1 MKKKLPLHSTTL
13 LLLFLVVFSC
23 TKDDPIATKGN
34 IYGKVTEEV
43 TGQFISGAQVT
54 VSGEQETTTTGQ
66 DGSYQFSELP
76 AGSYSVS
83 VSKSGYVSDSKTLT
97 VVPEKTTSGDFILEK
112 DLPTLS
118 SNALVFNN
126 ENKTATLTLQNTRSG
141 VMNFSVESSKV
152 WLKANPLSGAIQA
165 FNQKIISISVDLK
178 NVPYG
183 NYQEYIVINVGEASK
198 SIPVQ
203 IDYIQPPYI
212 EITKPTADQTY
223 KMGEVMSIE
232 WSSNLEGTLKIELL
246 RFSSV
251 FQTLTSDA
259 VNNNGGNFTWTIPAI
274 DPAAYQLKI
283 TSLENTTIEST
294 SDAFNIV
301 EGPTVPMLIT
311 KNPSELTSNTIQI
324 LGEIISLGVQASKVD
339 EHGHVYSKNNP
350 TPTISDSRTKLGETT
365 TIGNFTSQIN
375 NLTSGETYYIA
386 AYAIN
391 TKGTAY
397 GDVITLT
404 TPANI
409 PTVETA
415 PITQITKTSASFGG
429 TVRDSGGSDV
439 IERGF
444 CWGLNAPVTVDS
456 NTIIDDE
463 IGEGTYNKFLTGL
476 LAGTRY
482 FVKAYAKN
490 ASGVGYGEQLEF
502 TTNADI
508 PVVSST
514 LVSSLSPTVI
524 RVTGELNND
533 RGAAVTSYGFVYALN
548 SNNPT
553 IGDKKVEASN
563 ISEDV
568 FTADISELLS
578 DTKYHV
584 RAYATNAMGTAYGDA
599 LSITTKNGNPTVITL
614 SATSTNSNFAKTI
627 GRIDS
632 DGGAPLTSYGFV
644 YSKEN
649 NNPNLGDEKVTLGT
663 STSGTFEANI
673 SDLLPETLYYVRAF
687 ATNDITT
694 AFGDVLEVSTKDGKP
709 TVQTLGAT
717 STDPN
722 SAKTTGRIDSDG
734 GAPLTSYGFVYSK
747 ENINPNLG
755 DEKVTLGTST
765 SGTFEANISDL
776 LPETLYYV
784 RAFATNDITTAFGDV
799 LEVSTKD
806 GKPTVQTLGATSTDP
821 NSAKTTGRIDSDGG
835 APLTSYGFVYS
846 KENINPNLG
855 DEKVTL
861 GTSTS
866 GTFEANISDLLPETL
881 YYVRAFATNDI
892 TTAFGDVLEVST
904 KDGKPTVQTHYATT
918 IDSNSAKTAGR
929 IDSDGGRPLTSYG
942 FVYSKQNIKPS
953 LDDEKVTLGTSTSG
967 LFEANLSELQPET
980 TYYVRAF
987 ATNEITTAY
996 GDVKTFTTEAGT
1008 YFGFDTPREG
1018 AELEAGSIFDITWST
1033 NLSKRIILELWKDG
1047 NYEFEISNNVQA
1059 SATSFSFNI
1068 PITQEVASHYTL
1080 RAVDYDSNEVLGTSK
1095 MFKIVGLLR
1104 LVAPVQDTEHFIEEG
1119 VEVSWYSNYN
1129 TQFKIELYKG
1139 SQFLE
1144 ELANNVD
1151 SNDEKY
1157 TLVREDSDH
1166 KYVGD
1171 DNYRIKL
1178 TDLTTNQIKYSGY
1191 FSVFEESTGLK
1202 FHNNDIKKTVTINGK
1217 RWTAEDVRL
1226 AKYLVICIIQHHTG
1240 YDNVPSGWRVAS
1252 NEDWKHLEA
1261 SLGMINSELSSSG
1274 DRTTGNV
1281 GFKLK
1286 TVACGGIDSY
1296 QFNAS
1301 CEFPYGVSLTSS
1313 YTLCLS
1319 RRVKN

>member
-1 MKKKLPLHSTTL
+1 MSSKTNKPYLPPIKMKKRLPLHSTTL
-13 LLLFLVVFSC
+13 LLFFLVVFSC

-43 TGQFISGAQVT
+43 TGQLISGAQVT
-54 VSGEQETTTTGQ
+54 VSGVQETTITSQ
-66 DGSYQFSELP
+66 NGSYQFSELP
-76 AGSYSVS
+76 AGSYSVN

-97 VVPEKTTSGDFILEK
+97 VVPEKTTSGDFVLEK

-118 SNALVFNN
+118 SNALIFNN
-126 ENKTATLTLQNTRSG
+126 ETKTATLTLKNTRSG
-141 VMNFSVESSKV
+141 VMNFSVESSKP
-152 WLKANPLSGAIQA
+152 WLKPNPLSSAIQPL
-165 FNQKIISISVDLK
+165 NEKIITVSVDFT
-178 NVPYG
+178 NVPFG
-183 NYQEYIVINVGEASK
+183 NYQEYIVINVGEASIP
-198 SIPVQ
+198 IPVQ

-223 KMGEVMSIE
+223 KMGEVMSVE
-232 WSSNLEGTLKIELL
+232 WNSNLEGTIKIELL

-301 EGPTVPMLIT
+301 EGPTVPMVIT

-350 TPTISDSRTKLGETT
+350 TPTISDSRTKLGETA

-415 PITQITKTSASFGG
+415 PITQITKTRASSGG
-429 TVRDSGGSDV
+429 TVSDSGGNDV
-439 IERGF
+439 IERGL
-444 CWGLNAPVTVDS
+444 CWGLNAPVTIDS
-456 NTIIDDE
+456 NTLINDGV
-463 IGEGTYNKFLTGL
+463 GEGTYSSSLTGL
-476 LAGTRY
+476 LSGTRY

-502 TTNADI
+502 TTDADI
-508 PVVSST
+508 PDVSST

-524 RVTGELNND
+524 RALGELNND
-533 RGAAVTSYGFVYALN
+533 GGAMLTSYGFVCASN
-548 SNNPT
+548 SNTPT
-553 IGDKKVEASN
+553 IGDKKLEIGNTVEG
-563 ISEDV
+563 V
-568 FTADISELLS
+568 FTADISELLP
-578 DTKYHV
+578 DTKYHI
-584 RAYATNAMGTAYGDA
+584 RAYATNAMGTAYGDV
-599 LSITTKNGNPTVITL
+599 LSVTTKNGNPTVYTL
-614 SATSTNSNFAKTI
+614 SATT
-627 GRIDS
+627 IDS
-632 DGGAPLTSYGFV
+632 
-644 YSKEN
+644 
-649 NNPNLGDEKVTLGT
+649 
-663 STSGTFEANI
+663 
-673 SDLLPETLYYVRAF
+673 
-687 ATNDITT
+687 
-694 AFGDVLEVSTKDGKP
+694 
-709 TVQTLGAT
+709 
-717 STDPN
+717 N

-776 LPETLYYV
+776 QPDTTYYV

-799 LEVSTKD
+799 LEVITKD
-806 GKPTVQTLGATSTDP
+806 GKPTVQTHYATTIDS

-846 KENINPNLG
+846 KQNNNPNLG

-866 GTFEANISDLLPETL
+866 GP
-881 YYVRAFATNDI
+881 
-892 TTAFGDVLEVST
+892 
-904 KDGKPTVQTHYATT
+904 
-918 IDSNSAKTAGR
+918 
-929 IDSDGGRPLTSYG
+929 
-942 FVYSKQNIKPS
+942 
-953 LDDEKVTLGTSTSG
+953 
-967 LFEANLSELQPET
+967 FEANLSELQPET

-996 GDVKTFTTEAGT
+996 GDVKTFTTEPGT

-1080 RAVDYDSNEVLGTSK
+1080 RAVDYDSNEALGTSK

-1151 SNDEKY
+1151 SNDGKY

-1217 RWTAEDVRL
+1217 RWTAEDVKL
-1226 AKYLVICIIQHHTG
+1226 ILNNYNSVYCYFSNTPETG

-1252 NEDWKHLEA
+1252 NEEWNHLEA

-1301 CEFPYGVSLTSS
+1301 CGFPYGVFRYTSTS
-1313 YTLCLS
+1313 DYIYIERSNARGFNSDSNGITKNDSFNPRDLRFRL
-1319 RRVKN
+1319 VKVE

>member
-54 VSGEQETTTTGQ
+54 VSGVQETTITSQ
-66 DGSYQFSELP
+66 NGSYQFSELP
-76 AGSYSVS
+76 AGSYSVN

-97 VVPEKTTSGDFILEK
+97 VVPEKTTSGDFVLEK

-118 SNALVFNN
+118 SNALIFNN
-126 ENKTATLTLQNTRSG
+126 ETKTATLTLKNTRSG
-141 VMNFSVESSKV
+141 VMNFSVESSKP
-152 WLKANPLSGAIQA
+152 WLKPNPLSSAIQPL
-165 FNQKIISISVDLK
+165 NEKIITVSVDFT
-178 NVPYG
+178 NVPFG
-183 NYQEYIVINVGEASK
+183 NYQEYIVINVGEASIP
-198 SIPVQ
+198 IPVQ

-223 KMGEVMSIE
+223 KMGEVMSVE
-232 WSSNLEGTLKIELL
+232 WNSNLEGTIKIELL

-301 EGPTVPMLIT
+301 EGPTVPMVIT

-350 TPTISDSRTKLGETT
+350 TPTISDSRTKLGETA

-415 PITQITKTSASFGG
+415 PITQITKTRASSGG
-429 TVRDSGGSDV
+429 TVSDSGGSDV
-439 IERGF
+439 IERGL
-444 CWGLNAPVTVDS
+444 CWGLNAPVTIDS
-456 NTIIDDE
+456 NTLINDGV
-463 IGEGTYNKFLTGL
+463 GEGTYSSSLTGL
-476 LAGTRY
+476 LSGTRY

-502 TTNADI
+502 TTDADI
-508 PVVSST
+508 PDVSST

-524 RVTGELNND
+524 RALGELNND
-533 RGAAVTSYGFVYALN
+533 GGAMLTSYGFVCASN
-548 SNNPT
+548 SNTPT
-553 IGDKKVEASN
+553 IGDKKLEIGNTVEG
-563 ISEDV
+563 V
-568 FTADISELLS
+568 FTADISELLP
-578 DTKYHV
+578 DTKYHI
-584 RAYATNAMGTAYGDA
+584 RAYATNAMGTAYGDV
-599 LSITTKNGNPTVITL
+599 LSVTTKNGNPTVYTL
-614 SATSTNSNFAKTI
+614 SATT
-627 GRIDS
+627 IDS
-632 DGGAPLTSYGFV
+632 
-644 YSKEN
+644 
-649 NNPNLGDEKVTLGT
+649 
-663 STSGTFEANI
+663 
-673 SDLLPETLYYVRAF
+673 
-687 ATNDITT
+687 
-694 AFGDVLEVSTKDGKP
+694 
-709 TVQTLGAT
+709 
-717 STDPN
+717 N

-776 LPETLYYV
+776 QP
-784 RAFATNDITTAFGDV
+784 DTT
-799 LEVSTKD
+799 
-806 GKPTVQTLGATSTDP
+806 
-821 NSAKTTGRIDSDGG
+821 
-835 APLTSYGFVYS
+835 
-846 KENINPNLG
+846 
-855 DEKVTL
+855 
-861 GTSTS
+861 
-866 GTFEANISDLLPETL
+866 

-918 IDSNSAKTAGR
+918 IDSNSAKTTGR
-929 IDSDGGRPLTSYG
+929 IDSDGGAPLTSYG
-942 FVYSKQNIKPS
+942 FVYSKQNNNPN
-953 LDDEKVTLGTSTSG
+953 LGDEKVTLGTSTSG
-967 LFEANLSELQPET
+967 PFEANLSELQPET

-996 GDVKTFTTEAGT
+996 GDVKTFTTEPGT

-1166 KYVGD
+1166 KYVAD

-1191 FSVFEESTGLK
+1191 FSVFEQSTGLK

-1226 AKYLVICIIQHHTG
+1226 EKSSNYNSRYYTTPNTG

-1286 TVACGGIDSY
+1286 TVSCGGIDSY

-1301 CEFPYGVSLTSS
+1301 CQFPYGVPYIYYSNYVNLDWSKTRRF
-1313 YTLCLS
+1313 LS
-1319 RRVKN
+1319 DSNGITKENDTNTNYYSFRLVKS

>member
-54 VSGEQETTTTGQ
+54 ISGVQETTITSQ
-66 DGSYQFSELP
+66 NGSYQFSELP
-76 AGSYSVS
+76 AGPYSVS

-97 VVPEKTTSGDFILEK
+97 VVPEKTTSGDFVLEK

-118 SNALVFNN
+118 SNALIFNN
-126 ENKTATLTLQNTRSG
+126 ETKTATLTLKNTRSG
-141 VMNFSVESSKV
+141 VMNFSVESSKP
-152 WLKANPLSGAIQA
+152 WLKPNPLSSAIQPL
-165 FNQKIISISVDLK
+165 NEKIITVSVDFT
-178 NVPYG
+178 NVPFG
-183 NYQEYIVINVGEASK
+183 NYQEYIVINVGEASIP
-198 SIPVQ
+198 IPVQ
-203 IDYIQPPYI
+203 IDYTQPPYI

-223 KMGEVMSIE
+223 KMGEVMSVE
-232 WSSNLEGTLKIELL
+232 WNSNLEGTIKIELL

-251 FQTLTSDA
+251 FQTLTSDR

-283 TSLENTTIEST
+283 TSLENTTIESI

-301 EGPTVPMLIT
+301 EGPTVPMVIT

-324 LGEIISLGVQASKVD
+324 LGEIISLGVQASNVD

-350 TPTISDSRTKLGETT
+350 TPTISDSRTKLGETA
-365 TIGNFTSQIN
+365 TIGNFTSQID

-415 PITQITKTSASFGG
+415 PITQITKTRASSGG
-429 TVRDSGGSDV
+429 TVSDSGGNDV
-439 IERGF
+439 IERGL
-444 CWGLNAPVTVDS
+444 CWGLNAPVTIDS
-456 NTIIDDE
+456 NTLINDG
-463 IGEGTYNKFLTGL
+463 IGEGTYSSSLTGL
-476 LAGTRY
+476 LSGTRY

-502 TTNADI
+502 TTDADI
-508 PVVSST
+508 PDVSST

-524 RVTGELNND
+524 RALGELNND
-533 RGAAVTSYGFVYALN
+533 GGAMLTSYGFVCASN
-548 SNNPT
+548 SNTPT
-553 IGDKKVEASN
+553 IGDKKLEIGNTVEG
-563 ISEDV
+563 V
-568 FTADISELLS
+568 FTADISELLP
-578 DTKYHV
+578 DTKYHI
-584 RAYATNAMGTAYGDA
+584 RAYATNAMGTAYGDV
-599 LSITTKNGNPTVITL
+599 LSVTTKNGNPTVYTL
-614 SATSTNSNFAKTI
+614 SATTT
-627 GRIDS
+627 DS
-632 DGGAPLTSYGFV
+632 
-644 YSKEN
+644 
-649 NNPNLGDEKVTLGT
+649 
-663 STSGTFEANI
+663 
-673 SDLLPETLYYVRAF
+673 
-687 ATNDITT
+687 
-694 AFGDVLEVSTKDGKP
+694 
-709 TVQTLGAT
+709 
-717 STDPN
+717 N

-747 ENINPNLG
+747 QNNNPNLG
-755 DEKVTLGTST
+755 DEKVTLGTS
-765 SGTFEANISDL
+765 ANG
-776 LPETLYYV
+776 E
-784 RAFATNDITTAFGDV
+784 
-799 LEVSTKD
+799 
-806 GKPTVQTLGATSTDP
+806 
-821 NSAKTTGRIDSDGG
+821 
-835 APLTSYGFVYS
+835 
-846 KENINPNLG
+846 
-855 DEKVTL
+855 
-861 GTSTS
+861 
-866 GTFEANISDLLPETL
+866 
-881 YYVRAFATNDI
+881 
-892 TTAFGDVLEVST
+892 
-904 KDGKPTVQTHYATT
+904 
-918 IDSNSAKTAGR
+918 
-929 IDSDGGRPLTSYG
+929 
-942 FVYSKQNIKPS
+942 
-953 LDDEKVTLGTSTSG
+953 
-967 LFEANLSELQPET
+967 FEANLSELQPET

-996 GDVKTFTTEAGT
+996 GNVKTFTTEAGT

-1018 AELEAGSIFDITWST
+1018 AELEAGSVFDVTWST
-1033 NLSKRIILELWKDG
+1033 NLSNRRIILELWKDG
-1047 NYEFEISNNVQA
+1047 NYDFEISNNVQA
-1059 SATSFSFNI
+1059 SATSYSFNI

-1129 TQFKIELYKG
+1129 TTFKIELYKG
-1139 SQFLE
+1139 SQLLE

-1226 AKYLVICIIQHHTG
+1226 RYYSNNNTYYYFNNTPQTG

-1252 NEDWKHLEA
+1252 NEEWNHLEA

-1301 CEFPYGVSLTSS
+1301 CEFPYGVRSTYNFDTSTIYIDRS
-1313 YTLCLS
+1313 NARGFNSDSNGITKNDSFNPRDLRFRL
-1319 RRVKN
+1319 VKVE

>member
-54 VSGEQETTTTGQ
+54 VSGVQETTITSQ
-66 DGSYQFSELP
+66 NGSYQFSELP
-76 AGSYSVS
+76 AGSYSVN

-97 VVPEKTTSGDFILEK
+97 VVPEKTTSGDFVLEK

-118 SNALVFNN
+118 SNALIFNN
-126 ENKTATLTLQNTRSG
+126 ETKTATLTLKNTRSG
-141 VMNFSVESSKV
+141 VMNFSVESSKP
-152 WLKANPLSGAIQA
+152 WLKPNPLSSAIQPL
-165 FNQKIISISVDLK
+165 NEKIITVSVDFT
-178 NVPYG
+178 NVPFG
-183 NYQEYIVINVGEASK
+183 NYQEYIVINVGEASIP
-198 SIPVQ
+198 IPVQ

-223 KMGEVMSIE
+223 KMGEVMSVE
-232 WSSNLEGTLKIELL
+232 WNSNLEGTIKIELL

-301 EGPTVPMLIT
+301 EGPTVPMVIT

-350 TPTISDSRTKLGETT
+350 TPTISDSRTKLGETA

-415 PITQITKTSASFGG
+415 PITQITKTRASSGG
-429 TVRDSGGSDV
+429 TVSDSGGSDV
-439 IERGF
+439 IERGL
-444 CWGLNAPVTVDS
+444 CWGLNAPVTIDS
-456 NTIIDDE
+456 NTLINDGV
-463 IGEGTYNKFLTGL
+463 GEGTYSSSLTGL
-476 LAGTRY
+476 LSGTRY

-502 TTNADI
+502 TTDADI
-508 PVVSST
+508 PDVSST

-524 RVTGELNND
+524 RALGELNND
-533 RGAAVTSYGFVYALN
+533 GGAMLTSYGFVCASN
-548 SNNPT
+548 SNTPT
-553 IGDKKVEASN
+553 IGDKKLEIGNTVEG
-563 ISEDV
+563 V
-568 FTADISELLS
+568 FTADISELLP
-578 DTKYHV
+578 DTKYHI
-584 RAYATNAMGTAYGDA
+584 RAYATNAMGTAYGDV
-599 LSITTKNGNPTVITL
+599 LSVTTKNGNPTVYTL
-614 SATSTNSNFAKTI
+614 SATT
-627 GRIDS
+627 IDS
-632 DGGAPLTSYGFV
+632 
-644 YSKEN
+644 
-649 NNPNLGDEKVTLGT
+649 
-663 STSGTFEANI
+663 
-673 SDLLPETLYYVRAF
+673 
-687 ATNDITT
+687 
-694 AFGDVLEVSTKDGKP
+694 
-709 TVQTLGAT
+709 
-717 STDPN
+717 N

-776 LPETLYYV
+776 QP
-784 RAFATNDITTAFGDV
+784 DTT
-799 LEVSTKD
+799 
-806 GKPTVQTLGATSTDP
+806 
-821 NSAKTTGRIDSDGG
+821 
-835 APLTSYGFVYS
+835 
-846 KENINPNLG
+846 
-855 DEKVTL
+855 
-861 GTSTS
+861 
-866 GTFEANISDLLPETL
+866 

-918 IDSNSAKTAGR
+918 IDSNSAKTTGR
-929 IDSDGGRPLTSYG
+929 IDSDGGAPLTSYG
-942 FVYSKQNIKPS
+942 FVYSKQNNNPN
-953 LDDEKVTLGTSTSG
+953 LGDEKVTLGTSTSG
-967 LFEANLSELQPET
+967 PFEANLSELQPET

-996 GDVKTFTTEAGT
+996 GDVKTFTTEPGT

-1191 FSVFEESTGLK
+1191 FSVFEQSTGLK

-1226 AKYLVICIIQHHTG
+1226 EKSSNYNSRYYTTPNTG

-1286 TVACGGIDSY
+1286 TVSCGGIDSY

-1301 CEFPYGVSLTSS
+1301 CQFPYGVPYIYYSNYVNLDWSKTRRF
-1313 YTLCLS
+1313 LS
-1319 RRVKN
+1319 DSNGITKENDTNTNYYSFRLVKS

>member
-54 VSGEQETTTTGQ
+54 VSGEQETTITSQ
-66 DGSYQFSELP
+66 NGSYQFSELP
-76 AGSYSVS
+76 AGSYSVN

-97 VVPEKTTSGDFILEK
+97 VVPEKTTSGDFVLEK

-118 SNALVFNN
+118 SNALIFNN
-126 ENKTATLTLQNTRSG
+126 ETKTATLTLKNTRSG
-141 VMNFSVESSKV
+141 VMNFSVESSKP
-152 WLKANPLSGAIQA
+152 WLKPNPLSSAIQPL
-165 FNQKIISISVDLK
+165 NEKIITVSVDFT

-183 NYQEYIVINVGEASK
+183 NYQEYIVINVGEASIP
-198 SIPVQ
+198 IPVQ

-223 KMGEVMSIE
+223 KMGEVMSVE
-232 WSSNLEGTLKIELL
+232 WNSNLEGTIKIELL

-301 EGPTVPMLIT
+301 EGPTVPMVIT

-350 TPTISDSRTKLGETT
+350 TPTISDSRTKLGETA

-415 PITQITKTSASFGG
+415 PITQITKTRASSGG
-429 TVRDSGGSDV
+429 TVSDSGGNDV
-439 IERGF
+439 IERGL
-444 CWGLNAPVTVDS
+444 CWGLNAPVTIDS
-456 NTIIDDE
+456 NTLINDGV
-463 IGEGTYNKFLTGL
+463 GEGTYSSSLTGL
-476 LAGTRY
+476 LSGTRY

-502 TTNADI
+502 TTDADI
-508 PVVSST
+508 PDVSST

-524 RVTGELNND
+524 RALGELNND
-533 RGAAVTSYGFVYALN
+533 GGAMLTSYGFVCASN
-548 SNNPT
+548 SNTPT
-553 IGDKKVEASN
+553 IGDKKLEIGNTVEG
-563 ISEDV
+563 V
-568 FTADISELLS
+568 FTADISELLP
-578 DTKYHV
+578 DTKYHI
-584 RAYATNAMGTAYGDA
+584 RAYATNAMGTAYGDV
-599 LSITTKNGNPTVITL
+599 LSVTTKNGNPTVYTL
-614 SATSTNSNFAKTI
+614 SATT
-627 GRIDS
+627 IDS
-632 DGGAPLTSYGFV
+632 
-644 YSKEN
+644 
-649 NNPNLGDEKVTLGT
+649 
-663 STSGTFEANI
+663 
-673 SDLLPETLYYVRAF
+673 
-687 ATNDITT
+687 
-694 AFGDVLEVSTKDGKP
+694 
-709 TVQTLGAT
+709 
-717 STDPN
+717 N

-776 LPETLYYV
+776 QP
-784 RAFATNDITTAFGDV
+784 DTT
-799 LEVSTKD
+799 
-806 GKPTVQTLGATSTDP
+806 
-821 NSAKTTGRIDSDGG
+821 
-835 APLTSYGFVYS
+835 
-846 KENINPNLG
+846 
-855 DEKVTL
+855 
-861 GTSTS
+861 
-866 GTFEANISDLLPETL
+866 

-918 IDSNSAKTAGR
+918 IDSNSAKTTGR
-929 IDSDGGRPLTSYG
+929 IDSDGGAPLTSYG
-942 FVYSKQNIKPS
+942 FVYSKQNNNPN
-953 LDDEKVTLGTSTSG
+953 LGDEKVTLGTSTSG
-967 LFEANLSELQPET
+967 PFEANLSELQPET

-996 GDVKTFTTEAGT
+996 GDVKTFTTEPGT

-1018 AELEAGSIFDITWST
+1018 AELEAGSVFDVTWST
-1033 NLSKRIILELWKDG
+1033 NLSNRRIILELWKDG
-1047 NYEFEISNNVQA
+1047 NYDFEISNNVQA

-1191 FSVFEESTGLK
+1191 FSVFEQSTGLK

-1226 AKYLVICIIQHHTG
+1226 KNYHGAGYYYTTLFTG
-1240 YDNVPSGWRVAS
+1240 YDNIPSGWRVAS

-1286 TVACGGIDSY
+1286 TVSCGGIDSY

-1301 CEFPYGVSLTSS
+1301 CQFPYGVPYIYYSN
-1313 YTLCLS
+1313 YFTLDGSKTRRFLS
-1319 RRVKN
+1319 DSNGITKENDTNTNYYSFRLVKS